1 MTAAIQSLDRTRL
14 VDFSQLS
21 HREYSAEKGVT
32 ALLLMPSN
40 LEITQAGDRLREE
53 SVSPTETVLDLAP
66 PVVDAP
72 ARLDETGVELKRGA
86 FLNTIAMLASNFRG
100 IFTFLVARLLGPAAL
115 GIFSVAWSTTD
126 IISKIGVL
134 GLDNAITTFIAR
146 SEAVGDRARSR
157 ALFRIAVVLG
167 VAQSIITAVVVI
179 LGLRFFNNRLH
190 IQPQMVSALALV
202 LCAMPGLAL
211 YRISTAISRG
221 MKVMQHD
228 IYSRGMMEPIAT
240 TLAFLFAVAVGFKQ
254 SSPEVAA
261 IVGTAAS
268 GLIALALAS
277 TLFRHVPPQREVVS
291 PFGEARSLL
300 AYSAPISIYQLINAF
315 IARLD
320 LLMLGYFVG
329 RAPGVTLATVG
340 VYSAVIGT
348 ANGLRKVNQ
357 AFNPIFAPVVAGMTA
372 TGDHEIAAATYARL
386 AQWMLWILLPL
397 VAVMSLAGST
407 ILLIYGP
414 AFWQG
419 GVWLGIVAL
428 ASAINAFV
436 ALGETV
442 IMVQRPHLNLL
453 HSSITCTVAAAGLL
467 WLIPRF
473 GVMGAAFGI
482 LLPYVVQGILRYAT
496 LRWVFHWKDS
506 WSDIR
511 PPLIAA
517 GIALVPT
524 LVCRLFLGGI
534 AGQVISAAAFLAV
547 FGVQWLQHHIHRKDE
562 RP

>member
-1 MTAAIQSLDRTRL
+1 M
-14 VDFSQLS
+14 
-21 HREYSAEKGVT
+21 
-32 ALLLMPSN
+32 SN
-40 LEITQAGDRLREE
+40 LDIAQAPDPLRE
-53 SVSPTETVLDLAP
+53 VSPSKPEIAEDVAP
-66 PVVDAP
+66 PPVDAP
-72 ARLDETGVELKRGA
+72 ARVDKTGVELKRGA

-100 IFTFLVARLLGPAAL
+100 IFTFLVARLLGPAVL
-115 GIFSVAWSTTD
+115 GLYSVAWSTTD

-157 ALFRIAVVLG
+157 TLFRVAVILG
-167 VAQSIITAVVVI
+167 VAQSVVTAGLVII
-179 LGLRFFNNRLH
+179 GLRFFNNRLH
-190 IQPQMVSALALV
+190 VQPQMASALALV

-211 YRISTAISRG
+211 YRISTAVSRG

-228 IYSRGMMEPIAT
+228 IYSRGMTEPIAT
-240 TLAFLFAVAVGFKQ
+240 TLAFLLALAVGFKE

-261 IVGTAAS
+261 IIGTAVS

-277 TLFRHVPPQREVVS
+277 TLFRSIPARVHVVS
-291 PFGEARSLL
+291 RFAEARSLI
-300 AYSAPISIYQLINAF
+300 AYAAPISIYQLINAF
-315 IARLD
+315 ISRLD

-340 VYSAVIGT
+340 IYSAVIGT

-357 AFNPIFAPVVAGMTA
+357 TFNPIFAPVVAGMTA
-372 TGDHEIAAATYARL
+372 TGDHEVAAATYARL

-397 VAVMSLAGST
+397 VAVLSLAGGT

-414 AFWQG
+414 AFQQG
-419 GVWLGIVAL
+419 GAWLGIVAL
-428 ASAINAFV
+428 ASATNAFV
-436 ALGETV
+436 SLGETV

-453 HSSITCTVAAAGLL
+453 HSTITCAVAVAGLL

-473 GVMGAAFGI
+473 GALGAAFGI
-482 LLPYVVQGILRYAT
+482 LLPYIVQGILRYAT

-506 WSDIR
+506 WSDIS

-517 GIALVPT
+517 AIAVVPA
-524 LVCRLFLGGI
+524 LVCRAFLGGI
-534 AGQVISAAAFLAV
+534 VGQIVSAAAFLAV
-547 FGVQWLQHHIHRKDE
+547 FGVQWWRHHIHRKDK

>member
-1 MTAAIQSLDRTRL
+1 MTYNIEIAQARARL
-14 VDFSQLS
+14 C
-21 HREYSAEKGVT
+21 
-32 ALLLMPSN
+32 
-40 LEITQAGDRLREE
+40 EE
-53 SVSPTETVLDLAP
+53 SLSPTEVAFDVAP
-66 PVVDAP
+66 PAVDAP
-72 ARLDETGVELKRGA
+72 ARVDKTGVELKRGA

-157 ALFRIAVVLG
+157 VLFRLAVVLG
-167 VAQSIITAVVVI
+167 IAQSIVTAAVVI

-190 IQPQMVSALALV
+190 VPPQMVSALALV
-202 LCAMPGLAL
+202 VCAMPGLAL

-228 IYSRGMMEPIAT
+228 IYSRGMTEPIAT
-240 TLAFLFAVAVGFKQ
+240 TLAFLLALAIGFKQ

-268 GLIALALAS
+268 GLIALALAA
-277 TLFRHVPPQREVVS
+277 TLFRHVPANTDVVS
-291 PFGEARSLL
+291 PLGEARSLL
-300 AYSAPISIYQLINAF
+300 GYAAPISIYQLINAF

-320 LLMLGYFVG
+320 LIMLGYFAG

-372 TGDHEIAAATYARL
+372 TGDHETAAATYGRL

-397 VAVMSLAGST
+397 VAVMSLAGGT

-414 AFWQG
+414 AFRQG
-419 GVWLGIVAL
+419 GVWLSIVAL

-442 IMVQRPHLNLL
+442 IMVQRPRLNLL
-453 HSSITCTVAAAGLL
+453 HSSITCAVAGAGLL

-482 LLPYVVQGILRYAT
+482 LLPYIVQGILRYAT
-496 LRWVFHWKDS
+496 LRWVFRWKDS

-517 GIALVPT
+517 GIAFVPALICRT
-524 LVCRLFLGGI
+524 LLGGI
-534 AGQVISAAAFLAV
+534 AGQIISAAAFLAI
-547 FGVQWLQHHIHRKDE
+547 FGVQWWRHHTHRKDE
-562 RP
+562 RPQGEAKTSQASRKNAIVSLLSF

>member
-1 MTAAIQSLDRTRL
+1 MMSNIEIAEASDGRRDQLVRTTDATLD
-14 VDFSQLS
+14 V
-21 HREYSAEKGVT
+21 
-32 ALLLMPSN
+32 
-40 LEITQAGDRLREE
+40 
-53 SVSPTETVLDLAP
+53 P
-66 PVVDAP
+66 PPATDAP
-72 ARLDETGVELKRGA
+72 ARVDETGVELKRGA

-146 SEAVGDRARSR
+146 SEAVGNRARSR
-157 ALFRIAVVLG
+157 ALFRVAVVLG
-167 VAQSIITAVVVI
+167 VAQSVVTAAIVI
-179 LGLRFFNNRLH
+179 LALRFFNNRLH
-190 IQPQMVSALALV
+190 VQPQMVSALALV

-221 MKVMQHD
+221 MKVMKHD
-228 IYSRGMMEPIAT
+228 IYSRGMTEPIAT
-240 TLAFLFAVAVGFKQ
+240 TLAFLLALAVGFKE

-277 TLFRHVPPQREVVS
+277 TLFRHIPGQTHVAS
-291 PFGEARSLL
+291 PLGELWSLL
-300 AYSAPISIYQLINAF
+300 GYAAPISVYQLINAF

-320 LLMLGYFVG
+320 LVMLGYFVG

-340 VYSAVIGT
+340 VYGAVVDT

-372 TGDHEIAAATYARL
+372 TGDQESAAATYARL

-397 VAVMSLAGST
+397 VAVMSFAGGT
-407 ILLIYGP
+407 ILLLFGP
-414 AFWQG
+414 AFRQG

-442 IMVQRPHLNLL
+442 IMVQRPRLNLL
-453 HSSITCTVAAAGLL
+453 HSSITCTVAGAGLL

-482 LLPYVVQGILRYAT
+482 LLPYIVQGILRYAT
-496 LRWVFHWKDS
+496 LRWVFRWKDS

-517 GIALVPT
+517 AIALVPA
-524 LVCRLFLGGI
+524 LVCRVFLGRI
-534 AGQVISAAAFLAV
+534 VGQVTSAAAFLAV
-547 FGVQWLQHHIHRKDE
+547 FGVQWLRHHTHRKDE

>member
-1 MTAAIQSLDRTRL
+1 
-14 VDFSQLS
+14 
-21 HREYSAEKGVT
+21 
-32 ALLLMPSN
+32 MPPK
-40 LEITQAGDRLREE
+40 LEISQASDRLHKE
-53 SVSPTETVLDLAP
+53 SMSPMEIALDVAP
-66 PVVDAP
+66 PVIDGP
-72 ARLDETGVELKRGA
+72 ARVDETGVELKRGA

-115 GIFSVAWSTTD
+115 GIYSVAWSTTD
-126 IISKIGVL
+126 IIGKVGVL

-146 SEAVGDRARSR
+146 SEAVGNRARSR
-157 ALFRIAVVLG
+157 ALFRVAVVLG
-167 VAQSIITAVVVI
+167 VVQSVVTATIVI
-179 LGLRFFNNRLH
+179 VALRFFNNRLH
-190 IQPQMVSALALV
+190 VQPQMVSALALV
-202 LCAMPGLAL
+202 VCAMPGLAL

-221 MKVMQHD
+221 MMVMQHD
-228 IYSRGMMEPIAT
+228 IYSRGMTEPIAT
-240 TLAFLFAVAVGFKQ
+240 TLAFLLALAVGFKE

-291 PFGEARSLL
+291 TLGEARSLL
-300 AYSAPISIYQLINAF
+300 GYAAPISVYQLINAF

-320 LLMLGYFVG
+320 LIMLGYFVG

-372 TGDHEIAAATYARL
+372 TGDHDVAAATYARL

-397 VAVMSLAGST
+397 VAVMSFAGGT

-414 AFWQG
+414 AFRQG

-442 IMVQRPHLNLL
+442 IMVQRPRLNLL
-453 HSSITCTVAAAGLL
+453 HSSITCAVAAG
-467 WLIPRF
+467 
-473 GVMGAAFGI
+473 GVVL
-482 LLPYVVQGILRYAT
+482 LLPSPVPMGGTFRL
-496 LRWVFHWKDS
+496 LFS
-506 WSDIR
+506 
-511 PPLIAA
+511 PL
-517 GIALVPT
+517 
-524 LVCRLFLGGI
+524 
-534 AGQVISAAAFLAV
+534 
-547 FGVQWLQHHIHRKDE
+547 LQRIH
-562 RP
+562 P

>member
-1 MTAAIQSLDRTRL
+1 MTHKTEIAQASDSL
-14 VDFSQLS
+14 
-21 HREYSAEKGVT
+21 HG
-32 ALLLMPSN
+32 
-40 LEITQAGDRLREE
+40 E
-53 SVSPTETVLDLAP
+53 SVSPTEALLDVP
-66 PVVDAP
+66 PPASDAP
-72 ARLDETGVELKRGA
+72 ARVDETGVELKRGA

-100 IFTFLVARLLGPAAL
+100 IFTFLVARMLGPAAL

-134 GLDNAITTFIAR
+134 GLDSAITTFIAR
-146 SEAVGDRARSR
+146 SEAVGNRARSR
-157 ALFRIAVVLG
+157 VLFRIAVVLG
-167 VAQSIITAVVVI
+167 VAQSIITAGIVI
-179 LGLRFFNNRLH
+179 VGLRFFNNRLH
-190 IQPQMVSALALV
+190 VQPQMVSALALV

-211 YRISTAISRG
+211 YRISTAVSRG

-228 IYSRGMMEPIAT
+228 IYSRGMTEPIAT
-240 TLAFLFAVAVGFKQ
+240 TVAFLLAVAVGFNE

-261 IVGTAAS
+261 IIGTAAS

-277 TLFRHVPPQREVVS
+277 TLFRNVPARKTAIS

-320 LLMLGYFVG
+320 IITLGYFVG

-340 VYSAVIGT
+340 VYSAVVDT

-372 TGDHEIAAATYARL
+372 TGDHQIAAITYARL

-397 VAVMSLAGST
+397 VAVLSLAGST
-407 ILLIYGP
+407 LLLIYGP

-419 GVWLGIVAL
+419 GLWLGIVAL

-453 HSSITCTVAAAGLL
+453 HSSITCAVAVGGLL

-473 GVMGAAFGI
+473 GPLGAAVGI
-482 LLPYVVQGILRYAT
+482 LLPYIVQGVLRYAT
-496 LRWVFHWKDS
+496 LRWVFRWKDS

-511 PPLIAA
+511 PPLVAA
-517 GIALVPT
+517 GIALGPALICRA
-524 LVCRLFLGGI
+524 LVGGI
-534 AGQVISAAAFLAV
+534 AGQVTSASVFLAV
-547 FGVQWLQHHIHRKDE
+547 FGVQWWQHHTHRKD
-562 RP
+562 RQL

>member
-1 MTAAIQSLDRTRL
+1 MPYHFETAR
-14 VDFSQLS
+14 
-21 HREYSAEKGVT
+21 
-32 ALLLMPSN
+32 
-40 LEITQAGDRLREE
+40 AGDQLRKE
-53 SVSPTETVLDLAP
+53 SVSPAEVALDVAP

-72 ARLDETGVELKRGA
+72 ARVDRTGVELKRGA

-100 IFTFLVARLLGPAAL
+100 IFTFLVARMLGPAAL

-146 SEAVGDRARSR
+146 SEAVGNRARSR
-157 ALFRIAVVLG
+157 ALFQIAVVLG
-167 VAQSIITAVVVI
+167 VAQSVVTALIVI
-179 LGLRFFNNRLH
+179 VALRLFNNRLH
-190 IQPQMVSALALV
+190 VQPQMVSALALV

-211 YRISTAISRG
+211 YRISTAVSRG

-228 IYSRGMMEPIAT
+228 IYSRGMTEPIAT
-240 TLAFLFAVAVGFKQ
+240 TLAFLLALAVGFKE

-268 GLIALALAS
+268 GLIALTLAS
-277 TLFRHVPPQREVVS
+277 TLFRHVPAHTDDVS
-291 PFGEARSLL
+291 TLGEARSLI
-300 AYSAPISIYQLINAF
+300 AYAAPISIYQLINAF

-372 TGDHEIAAATYARL
+372 TGDHETAAATYARL

-397 VAVMSLAGST
+397 VAVMSLAGGT

-414 AFWQG
+414 SFRQG

-442 IMVQRPHLNLL
+442 IMVQRPRLNLL
-453 HSSITCTVAAAGLL
+453 HSSITCTVAGAGLL
-467 WLIPRF
+467 FLIPRF

-482 LLPYVVQGILRYAT
+482 LLPYLVQGTLRYVT

-511 PPLIAA
+511 PPLVAA
-517 GIALVPT
+517 GIALVPAI
-524 LVCRLFLGGI
+524 VCRIFLGGI
-534 AGQVISAAAFLAV
+534 VGQVTSAAVFLTV
-547 FGVQWLQHHIHRKDE
+547 FGVQWWRHHTHRKDE
-562 RP
+562 RS

>member
-1 MTAAIQSLDRTRL
+1 MMHNVEVAQS
-14 VDFSQLS
+14 
-21 HREYSAEKGVT
+21 K
-32 ALLLMPSN
+32 
-40 LEITQAGDRLREE
+40 DRLREE
-53 SVSPTETVLDLAP
+53 TLSATQIALDVAP

-72 ARLDETGVELKRGA
+72 ARVDETGVELKRGA

-100 IFTFLVARLLGPAAL
+100 IFTFLVARVLGPAAL

-134 GLDNAITTFIAR
+134 GLDNTIITFIAR
-146 SEAVGDRARSR
+146 SEAVGNRARSR
-157 ALFRIAVVLG
+157 ALFRVAVILG
-167 VAQSIITAVVVI
+167 IAQSIVTAAVVI
-179 LGLRFFNNRLH
+179 IALRFLNGRLH
-190 IQPQMVSALALV
+190 VQPQMVSALTLV

-211 YRISTAISRG
+211 YRISTSVSRG

-240 TLAFLFAVAVGFKQ
+240 TLAFLLALAVGFKEA
-254 SSPEVAA
+254 SPEVAA
-261 IVGTAAS
+261 IMGTAAS
-268 GLIALALAS
+268 GVIAFVLAS
-277 TLFRHVPPQREVVS
+277 TLFRDVAEQSNVVS
-291 PFGEARSLL
+291 PLSEAKALL

-320 LLMLGYFVG
+320 LITLGYFVG

-340 VYSAVIGT
+340 IYSAVVST

-372 TGDHEIAAATYARL
+372 TNDHETAAITYARL

-397 VAVMSLAGST
+397 VAVMSLAGGT

-414 AFWQG
+414 VFQQG

-453 HSSITCTVAAAGLL
+453 HSSITCTVAAAGLFV
-467 WLIPRF
+467 LIPRF
-473 GVMGAAFGI
+473 GVMGAALGI
-482 LLPYVVQGILRYAT
+482 LLPYIVQGILRYAT

-506 WSDIR
+506 WSDIS
-511 PPLIAA
+511 PPLIAT
-517 GIALVPT
+517 GIGLVPA
-524 LVCRLFLGGI
+524 LACRALLGGI
-534 AGQVISAAAFLAV
+534 IGQVTSAAVFLAV
-547 FGVQWLQHHIHRKDE
+547 FGVQWWHHHVHRKE
-562 RP
+562 QHC